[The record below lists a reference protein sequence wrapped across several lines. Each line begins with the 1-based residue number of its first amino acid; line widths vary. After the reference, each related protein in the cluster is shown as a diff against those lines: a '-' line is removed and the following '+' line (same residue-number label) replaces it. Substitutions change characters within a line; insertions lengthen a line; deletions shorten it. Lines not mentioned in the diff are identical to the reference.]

1 METQPLSVTPSGSK
15 AVDGD
20 AGCGW
25 SRPPRNRIR
34 LFTGTANPELAY
46 EIAEYLGLPMG
57 DAEVKRFRD
66 GEINLQ
72 VNETVRGAQC
82 FVIQPTC
89 PPADSNLMELLVM
102 IDAFKRASAKSVAA
116 VIPYYGYAR
125 QDRKNKPRD
134 PICAKLVANLLEAA
148 GADRVLTM
156 DLHAGQIQGFFDIPV
171 DNLKAMPILADYFLK
186 KGLENIVV
194 VAPDVGGVARARE
207 MSERLH
213 APLAILDK
221 RRPRPNEA
229 EVHHVIG
236 DVKGKIAIM
245 VDDLIDTA
253 GTIANGAEAL
263 IKDGATKVYA
273 CCTHPVFSYP
283 AVERIRQAPIE
294 EVVVTNTIP
303 IPPEHRP
310 EKIKTLSV
318 APLFGEAIRRIYEEV
333 SVSRLFD

>member
-1 METQPLSVTPSGSK
+1 MLHESQE
-15 AVDGD
+15 
-20 AGCGW
+20 
-25 SRPPRNRIR
+25 RIR
-34 LFTGTANPELAY
+34 LFTGTSNPELAY

-57 DAEVKRFRD
+57 DAEVKRFKD

-72 VNETVRGAQC
+72 VNETVRGKKC

-102 IDAFKRASAKSVAA
+102 IDALKRASAKSVAA

-171 DNLKAMPILADYFLK
+171 DNLKALPILADYFSN
-186 KGLENIVV
+186 KGLDNVVV

-207 MSERLH
+207 MSQRLH

-221 RRPRPNEA
+221 RRPQPNVA
-229 EVHHVIG
+229 EVLHVIG
-236 DVKGKIAIM
+236 DVKGKVAIM
-245 VDDLIDTA
+245 VDDLIDTG
-253 GTIANGAEAL
+253 GTISHGATAL
-263 IKDGATKVYA
+263 LKSGATKVYA
-273 CCTHPVFSYP
+273 CCTHPVFSHP
-283 AVERIRQAPIE
+283 AVERLQQASIE
-294 EVVVTNTIP
+294 EVVVTNTILT
-303 IPPEHRP
+303 PPENRP
-310 EKIKTLSV
+310 EKIKCLSV
-318 APLFGEAIRRIYEEV
+318 APMFGEAIRRIFEEV

>member
-1 METQPLSVTPSGSK
+1 MINQPPQEK
-15 AVDGD
+15 
-20 AGCGW
+20 
-25 SRPPRNRIR
+25 IK
-34 LFTGTANPELAY
+34 LFTGTANPELAQ
-46 EIAEYLGLPMG
+46 EIADYLGIPLG

-72 VNETVRGAQC
+72 VNETVRGAKC

-116 VIPYYGYAR
+116 VIPYYSYAR

-171 DNLKAMPILADYFLK
+171 DNLKAMPILANYFK
-186 KGLENIVV
+186 EKGLQNVVV

-207 MSERLH
+207 MSERLN

-221 RRPRPNEA
+221 RRPQPNEA
-229 EVHHVIG
+229 EVLHVIG
-236 DVKGKIAIM
+236 DVKGMVAVM
-245 VDDLIDTA
+245 VDDLIDTG
-253 GTIANGAEAL
+253 GTIAHGAEAL
-263 IKDGATKVYA
+263 VKNGATKVYA

-283 AVERIRQAPIE
+283 AVERLREAPIE
-294 EVVVTNTIP
+294 EVIVTNTIP

-310 EKIKTLSV
+310 EKIKCLSV
-318 APLFGEAIRRIYEEV
+318 APLFGEAIRRIYEET

>member
-1 METQPLSVTPSGSK
+1 MKLEYPE
-15 AVDGD
+15 
-20 AGCGW
+20 
-25 SRPPRNRIR
+25 RIR
-34 LFTGTANPELAY
+34 LFTGTANPDLAH
-46 EIAEYLGLPMG
+46 EIADYLGLPMG
-57 DAEVKRFRD
+57 NAEVKRFRD

-72 VNETVRGAQC
+72 VNETVRGAEC

-171 DNLKAMPILADYFLK
+171 DNLKALPILADYFLN
-186 KGLENIVV
+186 KGLDNVVV
-194 VAPDVGGVARARE
+194 VAPDVGGVSRARE
-207 MSERLH
+207 MSQRLH

-221 RRPRPNEA
+221 RRPQPNVA
-229 EVHHVIG
+229 EVLHVIG
-236 DVKGKIAIM
+236 DVEGRVAIM
-245 VDDLIDTA
+245 VDDLIDTG
-253 GTIANGAEAL
+253 GTIAHGADAL
-263 IKDGATKVYA
+263 LKNGATKVYA
-273 CCTHPVFSYP
+273 CATHPVFSHP
-283 AVERIRQAPIE
+283 AVERLRSAPIE

-303 IPPEHRP
+303 IAPETLP
-310 EKIKTLSV
+310 DKITCLSV
-318 APLFGEAIRRIYEEV
+318 APMFGEAIRRIFEEV